1 MESNY
6 LLETPINSIN
16 SVNYI
21 YSTRKYSIIVII
33 IFIFIT
39 IMIISQVLVIFYIAQ
54 ISDAAKSF
62 KMYQFNNTEIIEY
75 VNKAETIITY
85 VCDKLIKC

>member
-6 LLETPINSIN
+6 LLEKPINSIN

-39 IMIISQVLVIFYIAQ
+39 IMIISQVLVLFYITQ
-54 ISDAAKSF
+54 ISDAAKNL

>member
-1 MESNY
+1 
-6 LLETPINSIN
+6 
-16 SVNYI
+16 
-21 YSTRKYSIIVII
+21 
-33 IFIFIT
+33 
-39 IMIISQVLVIFYIAQ
+39 MIISQVLVLFYITQ
-54 ISDAAKSF
+54 ISDAAKNL

>member
-6 LLETPINSIN
+6 LLEKPINSIN
-16 SVNYI
+16 STNYI